1 MKKTLI
7 LACVI
12 SMVALMVQ
20 PVMGQGYLKTD
31 FRLDG
36 NIPSGALYRDLY
48 GAVNPKLNL
57 GFGFNMFN
65 RVEIRLEVSYFQ
77 DKGGTSVTDEEIIFK
92 YTSYGG
98 GLRFNLFQVKTQSFY
113 FGLGFKYCT
122 YSEEVP
128 ERFSDYSDNGTAVY
142 FELGDYWYL
151 NNTFYLNLN
160 GRYSLLKVAPFK
172 EDIDL
177 GGVQIGVGIGIRY

>member
-12 SMVALMVQ
+12 LMAALMVQ
-20 PVMGQGYLKTD
+20 PVMGQRYLKTD

-36 NIPSGALYRDLY
+36 NIPTGALYRDLY
-48 GAVNPKLNL
+48 GAVNPKFNL
-57 GFGFNMFN
+57 GFGFNIFN
-65 RVEIRLEVSYFQ
+65 SVEIRLEASYFQ

-98 GLRFNLFQVKTQSFY
+98 GLRIKFLEMKTQSIY
-113 FGLGFKYCT
+113 LGTGFKYCA
-122 YSEEVP
+122 YSEGVP
-128 ERFSDYSDNGTAVY
+128 ERLNDYSDNATALYV
-142 FELGDYWYL
+142 ELGNYWYL

-172 EDIDL
+172 EDINL
-177 GGVQIGVGIGIRY
+177 GGIQIGVGIGIRY